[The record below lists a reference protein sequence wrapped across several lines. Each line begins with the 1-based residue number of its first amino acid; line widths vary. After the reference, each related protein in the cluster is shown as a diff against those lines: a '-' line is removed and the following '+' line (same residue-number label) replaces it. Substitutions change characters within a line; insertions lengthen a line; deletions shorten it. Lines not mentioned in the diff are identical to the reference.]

1 MGKRKAA
8 TESTREGEEK
18 KQDRSIVLY
27 ERRDKDA
34 LMHIS
39 ELQLPPEVEGPI
51 GAIAAEYATVLKK
64 GTQKL
69 KSRDMVVYRPRE
81 YEKGRVYGQGLQS
94 IRGWV
99 RRIVSYKYY
108 HDLDIV
114 NCAPTLL
121 MHIAQTKLGH
131 CPWMLREYVENRAG
145 VFSQFRSEYSQCAP
159 LTDSHMKKLF
169 LVGIHG
175 GRHTSAANLKEGGL
189 PVDFPVVEGLARWE
203 KSIRKLARKLKRH
216 PDYVELATR
225 INQDGT
231 NQNKEDT
238 FVSHVWQER
247 ENTVLLSLLS
257 FFQVHTRHM
266 PGVLVFDG
274 LQVER
279 VVEQGPIDDGILRA
293 TEKSVCDLYHIEH
306 FALAEKSL
314 VQTRKTHS
322 VSGGR
327 KIWSGSWMCS
337 SGWFLAKYRTEVVSV
352 GWEDFDNSCPE
363 VVAHQHSD
371 TVRSG

>member
-1 MGKRKAA
+1 
-8 TESTREGEEK
+8 
-18 KQDRSIVLY
+18 
-27 ERRDKDA
+27 
-34 LMHIS
+34 MHIS
-39 ELQLPPEVEGPI
+39 ELQLPPEVQRPI
-51 GAIAAEYATVLKK
+51 GAIAAEYAN
-64 GTQKL
+64 Q
-69 KSRDMVVYRPRE
+69 
-81 YEKGRVYGQGLQS
+81 
-94 IRGWV
+94 
-99 RRIVSYKYY
+99 
-108 HDLDIV
+108 
-114 NCAPTLL
+114 
-121 MHIAQTKLGH
+121 
-131 CPWMLREYVENRAG
+131 
-145 VFSQFRSEYSQCAP
+145 
-159 LTDSHMKKLF
+159 
-169 LVGIHG
+169 
-175 GRHTSAANLKEGGL
+175 GGL
-189 PVDFPVVEGLARWE
+189 PMDFPVVEGLARWE
-203 KSIRKLARKLKRH
+203 KSIRKLARELKRH

-314 VQTRKTHS
+314 VPTRKTHS